1 MRYENE
7 FCVYDDETR
16 ILRVKDG
23 IEEFHSEIRCNDLY
37 GDNGEELNL
46 CNVVEYRVI
55 LPNSAKIIYDD
66 AFAGMHMSSIEF
78 PDSIICITASAFCSC
93 TWLKR
98 IVWPSKPICIDNR
111 TFLNCV
117 DLEEVKL
124 PEGLVLIGD
133 DAFRECS
140 SLKEIVIPSTVEE
153 FGVGVFWG
161 CSSLKSI
168 HVPKSL
174 YNKYDQNNDYF
185 KHTTNARV
193 IIYDEPIKKKTVGN
207 TKFPNVTVST
217 IETVSATTKKFKSF
231 NGVIRKNL
239 IAEKRKK

>member
-7 FCVYDDETR
+7 YCVYDDETR
-16 ILRVKDG
+16 ILQVKDG
-23 IEEFHSEIRCNDLY
+23 ISEFHSEIRLNDLY
-37 GDNGEELNL
+37 DDMEEVLDHE
-46 CNVVEYRVI
+46 VDYRVI
-55 LPNSAKIIYDD
+55 LPDSAKIIYDD
-66 AFAGMHMSSIEF
+66 AFAGMKMSSIEL
-78 PDSIICITASAFCSC
+78 PDSIICITASAFCRC
-93 TWLKR
+93 LWLKR
-98 IVWPSKPICIDNR
+98 IVWPSKAHCMDNK
-111 TFLNCV
+111 TFLHCTY
-117 DLEEVKL
+117 LEEVEL
-124 PEGLVLIGD
+124 PEGLLVIGD

-161 CSSLKSI
+161 CTSLKSI

-193 IIYDEPIKKKTVGN
+193 IIYDEPIKKPTVGN
-207 TKFPNVTVST
+207 TKSPNVTVST
-217 IETVSATTKKFKSF
+217 IEAVSTTTKKFKSF

-239 IAEKRKK
+239 IAEKKKK